1 MEKVKTNADHIN
13 LTDSAAKRIRQLMQ
27 EKSLQEHAL
36 RVFVSGGGCSGYQY
50 GMAFENE
57 PREDDIS
64 IAFEDVSVV
73 IDPMSIK
80 FLSGATVDYV
90 EDLMGGGF
98 QIDNPN
104 AVSSCGCGHSFQTA
118 DSRAG
123 THSGG
128 CC

>member
-1 MEKVKTNADHIN
+1 
-13 LTDSAAKRIRQLMQ
+13 
-27 EKSLQEHAL
+27 
-36 RVFVSGGGCSGYQY
+36 
-50 GMAFENE
+50 MAFEGS
-57 PREDDIS
+57 PREDDLN

-73 IDPMSIK
+73 IDPVSIQY
-80 FLSGATVDYV
+80 LSGATVDYV

-118 DSRAG
+118 DSRGGQSQA
-123 THSGG
+123 GG